1 MDIGKLILI
10 KYIFFPDNNRKNMV
24 HRKHKKKSPLGLVIM
39 TIIVL
44 IALIAFMVFGP
55 STSAVAQERP
65 TPEQATIVKDG
76 MVAPDFEVTMF
87 DGSIVKYA
95 DLKGKVVLLN
105 FWATWCPPCR
115 AELARVEKDIIERF
129 KGEDF
134 VFLPVSRGE
143 KHETVAAFR
152 EKMGYTFPMG
162 LDTDNTIYKKYAQ
175 TYIPRNFLIGKDG
188 KVVKASVGY
197 DETEFAELVNLIDK
211 EIKK

>member
-1 MDIGKLILI
+1 MK
-10 KYIFFPDNNRKNMV
+10 RR
-24 HRKHKKKSPLGLVIM
+24 HQKKSTLSMVVMAILA
-39 TIIVL
+39 IVL
-44 IALIAFMVFGP
+44 CAALLFGG
-55 STSAVAQERP
+55 SLTAKAQNNRP

-76 MVAPDFEVTMF
+76 QKAPNFEVQMF
-87 DGSIVKYA
+87 DGSTIKLS

-115 AELARVEKDIIERF
+115 AELARVEKDIIEKF
-129 KGEDF
+129 KGEPF
-134 VFLPVSRGE
+134 VFIPVSRGE
-143 KHETVAAFR
+143 KRETGAAFR

-162 LDTDNTIYKKYAQ
+162 LDTDNSIYKLYAE

-197 DETEFAELVNLIDK
+197 DEAEFAELIKLIEK

>member
-1 MDIGKLILI
+1 MLNI
-10 KYIFFPDNNRKNMV
+10 
-24 HRKHKKKSPLGLVIM
+24 HRKHKKKSIWQLLVMLVLAIA
-39 TIIVL
+39 IIL
-44 IALIAFMVFGP
+44 FMLLAP
-55 STSAVAQERP
+55 TPAQAQDRP

-76 MVAPDFEVTMF
+76 MVAPDFELTMF
-87 DGSIVKYA
+87 DGSVVKYA

-115 AELARVEKDIIERF
+115 AELARVEKDIIEKF

-143 KHETVAAFR
+143 KKETVAAFR

-162 LDTDNTIYKKYAQ
+162 LDTDSSIYKKYAE

-197 DETEFAELVNLIDK
+197 DEAEFAELIKLIEE